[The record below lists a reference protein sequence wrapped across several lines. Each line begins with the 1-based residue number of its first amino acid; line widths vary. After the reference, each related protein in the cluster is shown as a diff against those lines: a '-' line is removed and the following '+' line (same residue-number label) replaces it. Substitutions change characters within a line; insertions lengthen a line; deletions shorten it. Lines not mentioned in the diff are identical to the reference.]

1 MKDANT
7 NQPAAAGSPG
17 GQEHG
22 GLSTAAEVEALAD
35 QLTACADALH
45 ERIMAEV
52 GSYQGGPVPPR
63 AQDAM
68 RKLLDEEQVLRQRAN
83 ALYLD
88 AAKHIVSGLGAS
100 QQHLVKLTTDAAQKI
115 RKITNIGMGISLV
128 ARLLG
133 VTAAIATGQP
143 APILLSLEYLKKQ
156 LDAIALYNPPN
167 KPAA

>member
-7 NQPAAAGSPG
+7 NQPAATGDS
-17 GQEHG
+17 

-52 GSYQGGPVPPR
+52 ASYQGGAVPPK

-100 QQHLVKLTTDAAQKI
+100 QQHLVKLTADAAEKI
-115 RKITNIGMGISLV
+115 RKITNVGMGISLV

-143 APILLSLEYLKKQ
+143 AAILLSFEYLKKQ
-156 LDAIALYNPPN
+156 LDAIALYNPPKK
-167 KPAA
+167 KPQA